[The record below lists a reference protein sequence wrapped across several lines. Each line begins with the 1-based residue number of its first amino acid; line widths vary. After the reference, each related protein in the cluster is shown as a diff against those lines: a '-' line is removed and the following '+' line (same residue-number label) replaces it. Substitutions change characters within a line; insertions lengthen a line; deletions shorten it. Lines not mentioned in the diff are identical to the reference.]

1 MSLESENQSVV
12 ETAEPV
18 SPTPANTSLLQKA
31 ASFVSAEV
39 LWFSYGRP
47 FRSAHDFNHIYYK
60 VCRPCEH
67 FANDACRVCGCRI
80 VPNEQ
85 SWFNKISMA
94 TTNCPL
100 PEPKWVSSI
109 TPPESLTLEVYEA
122 ALKNSKAVL
131 VEVTAPEPVPL
142 PSPTIPQGMD
152 FDKKKDGAGAGVVN
166 PFVRTGTGQIVQG
179 DEP

>member
-1 MSLESENQSVV
+1 MSPESASQHVMEPD
-12 ETAEPV
+12 EPV
-18 SPTPANTSLLQKA
+18 DPAPDNPSLLRQA
-31 ASFVSAEV
+31 FSFVSAEV
-39 LWFSYGRP
+39 LWFSHGRP
-47 FRSAHDFNHIYYK
+47 YRSAHDFNHIYYK

-100 PEPKWVSSI
+100 AEPKWVSGI
-109 TPPESLTLEVYEA
+109 TPPESLAQDVYDA

-131 VEVTAPEPVPL
+131 VEVTEPEPVPI
-142 PSPTIPQGMD
+142 PTIPQGMESV
-152 FDKKKDGAGAGVVN
+152 KKKDGAAAGAVN
-166 PFVRTGTGQIVQG
+166 PFVRTSSGQIVQG